1 VDSYTLRY
9 KKVGPTVFSFKWNIP
24 ASKTSYVLNAVNA
37 NLEPETT
44 YQYQVLCKKAG
55 FSDSQ
60 SITGEFTT
68 KPASDCRDDL
78 LEEETNTAT
87 GSDILI
93 YPNPNSGKFTVRLE
107 DKGGDDD
114 VFIRVINLSGQI
126 VYETRYILGESVT
139 AIDLN
144 LDVPAGYYSVIV
156 VNSVKSISKGIIIS
170 R

>member
-1 VDSYTLRY
+1 
-9 KKVGPTVFSFKWNIP
+9 
-24 ASKTSYVLNAVNA
+24 
-37 NLEPETT
+37 
-44 YQYQVLCKKAG
+44 
-55 FSDSQ
+55 
-60 SITGEFTT
+60 
-68 KPASDCRDDL
+68 
-78 LEEETNTAT
+78 
-87 GSDILI
+87 
-93 YPNPNSGKFTVRLE
+93 LE

-156 VNSVKSISKGIIIS
+156 VNSANSISKGIIIS